1 MDCIVF
7 FFKQKTA
14 YEMRISDWSSDVC
27 SSDLLFIRRTVEAF
41 ALEPFIAT
49 MTLDEG
55 LHNGAHISRRNSYI
69 PLLKSFIERRI
80 APALLRGAESGE
92 FRAHVDPERFY
103 WMVFSMSTAPFLNTQ
118 VMCQAS
124 GLSFAT
130 ESGVALWLR
139 SITEFVLLSLRP

>member
-1 MDCIVF
+1 
-7 FFKQKTA
+7 
-14 YEMRISDWSSDVC
+14 MRFSDWSADMC
-27 SSDLLFIRRTVEAF
+27 SSY
-41 ALEPFIAT
+41 LEPYIAT

-55 LHNGAHISRRNSYI
+55 LHNGANISRRNSYI

-80 APALLRGAESGE
+80 ATALLRGAESGE

-130 ESGVALWLR
+130 ESGVALR
-139 SITEFVLLSLRP
+139 SEERRVGQGWVSTCRSRWSRHHQKKKNTHETDGKNM

>member
-1 MDCIVF
+1 
-7 FFKQKTA
+7 
-14 YEMRISDWSSDVC
+14 MRISDWSSDVC
-27 SSDLLFIRRTVEAF
+27 SSDL
-41 ALEPFIAT
+41 
-49 MTLDEG
+49 
-55 LHNGAHISRRNSYI
+55 NSYI
-69 PLLKSFIERRI
+69 PLLKSFIERLI

-139 SITEFVLLSLRP
+139 SITEFVLLSFRSEERRVGKECVST